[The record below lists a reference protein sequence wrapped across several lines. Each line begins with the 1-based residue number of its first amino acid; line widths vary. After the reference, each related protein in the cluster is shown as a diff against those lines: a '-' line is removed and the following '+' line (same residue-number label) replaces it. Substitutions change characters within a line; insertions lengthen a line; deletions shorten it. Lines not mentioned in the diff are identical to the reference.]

1 MKTPPSLPPR
11 LQPLT
16 PTDLAYIRALAEDHS
31 VGLEQRCARYR
42 RHADI
47 RRTAVATCL
56 LAVFAIVADTAY
68 ANPPSYTGKAIFGD
82 ITTAQASDNINE
94 MLSRI

>member
-1 MKTPPSLPPR
+1 MRTHQSTPQK

-16 PTDLAYIRALAEDHS
+16 PADLDFIRTLAEDHS

-56 LAVFAIVADTAY
+56 LAVFAIVADIAY

-82 ITTAQASDNINE
+82 ITTAQASDTINE

>member
-16 PTDLAYIRALAEDHS
+16 PTDLAYIRALAAEHS

-56 LAVFAIVADTAY
+56 LAVFAIVADIAY

-82 ITTAQASDNINE
+82 ITTAQASDTINE